1 MKMAE
6 LLKKIN
12 NKEIKDGTMFYGGD
26 LFYNL
31 IVVDRDLYVI
41 NTHTRQLSILESHI
55 IGRFIEENVILYEY
69 KMIIN

>member
-1 MKMAE
+1 MKMIE

-12 NKEIKDGTMFYGGD
+12 NNEIKDGMMFYGGD

-31 IVVDRDLYVI
+31 IVVNKDLYVI
-41 NTHTRQLSILESHI
+41 NTHTRQLSILGSHI
-55 IGRFIEENVILYEY
+55 IGRFIEENIVLYEY